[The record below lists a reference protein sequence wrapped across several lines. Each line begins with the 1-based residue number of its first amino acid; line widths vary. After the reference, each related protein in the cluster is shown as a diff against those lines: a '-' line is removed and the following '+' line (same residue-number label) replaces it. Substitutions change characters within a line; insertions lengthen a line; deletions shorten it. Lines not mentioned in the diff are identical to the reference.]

1 MYSKSANEIIRE
13 LNGLIVNTKE
23 TAEYIRLNSEPASE
37 SDVPY
42 SKLWGYIADKADS
55 MADRLTEAID
65 RITTLERGSDEIT
78 AMLMIL
84 KLVEYAVF
92 QSDIIA
98 FQGDL

>member
-1 MYSKSANEIIRE
+1 
-13 LNGLIVNTKE
+13 
-23 TAEYIRLNSEPASE
+23 
-37 SDVPY
+37 
-42 SKLWGYIADKADS
+42 

-98 FQGDL
+98 FQVDL

>member
-1 MYSKSANEIIRE
+1 
-13 LNGLIVNTKE
+13 
-23 TAEYIRLNSEPASE
+23 
-37 SDVPY
+37 
-42 SKLWGYIADKADS
+42 

-98 FQGDL
+98 FQGDYNIKGSADGS